1 MERSEYLEY
10 QDLRINEL
18 RLKDKIKELET
29 KVDDFEKQL
38 IIHTVSKRLEYL
50 QKELLKAK
58 KKTKET
64 EVERNYFKY
73 IGAELH
79 IEEMIKQAEKELN
92 AC

>member
-10 QDLRINEL
+10 QDLRINEI

-29 KVDDFEKQL
+29 KVENFEKQL

-50 QKELLKAK
+50 QKELVKAK
-58 KKTKET
+58 RRTKET

-79 IEEMIKQAEKELN
+79 IEEMIKQTEEKLN